1 MLQGARRLPIAER
14 PLPGAVAVGVSGT
27 VGSFFSRPFSSY
39 AHRATALLG
48 RLIYQRKR
56 FTGVDEDSAPTFI
69 AVAGRYRVKSRVEA
83 RGRTNFSFSSKG
95 TMVGGALD
103 PRFLRYKS
111 PRSRQYLLR
120 LPESFTAATAEE
132 KRTKFATYRG
142 RRRALAA
149 SNAAN

>member
-14 PLPGAVAVGVSGT
+14 PLPGAVAVGASGT

-95 TMVGGALD
+95 AMVGGALD

-120 LPESFTAATAEE
+120 LPESFTTATAEE
-132 KRTKFATYRG
+132 KRTKFATYRE
-142 RRRALAA
+142 RRRTPAA

>member
-14 PLPGAVAVGVSGT
+14 PLAGAVVGGASAVG
-27 VGSFFSRPFSSY
+27 GSFFSRPFSSY

-56 FTGVDEDSAPTFI
+56 FTSVDEDSAPTFI

-132 KRTKFATYRG
+132 KRAKFVAYRE
-142 RRRALAA
+142 RRQKLSAFKG
-149 SNAAN
+149 AN

>member
-14 PLPGAVAVGVSGT
+14 PLSGAAAVGAFGT
-27 VGSFFSRPFSSY
+27 VGPFFSRPFSSY

-120 LPESFTAATAEE
+120 LPESFTTATAEE
-132 KRTKFATYRG
+132 TRTKFATYRE
-142 RRRALAA
+142 RRRTLAA
-149 SNAAN
+149 ANAAN

>member
-1 MLQGARRLPIAER
+1 MLQGARRLPTAER
-14 PLPGAVAVGVSGT
+14 PLALAAIGGT
-27 VGSFFSRPFSSY
+27 VGTRGSFFSRPFSSY
-39 AHRATALLG
+39 VHRATALLG

-56 FTGVDEDSAPTFI
+56 FTGVDEDSAPTFT
-69 AVAGRYRVKSRVEA
+69 AVTGRYRVKARVEA

-120 LPESFTAATAEE
+120 LPESFALASADE
-132 KRTKFATYRG
+132 KRAELAVYRA
-142 RRRALAA
+142 RRQQSSIPSAGA
-149 SNAAN
+149 